1 MCIILEEKH
10 MEETQFKRHSGLGTA
25 SAVIA
30 LVLVVTFFELFLIVG
45 AITKT
50 SADLLA
56 EDSSVTITIALLII
70 LGLAASLVGIGLGI
84 AGIFHRNRRKIFAI
98 LGVIFNVVLLRLV
111 WELVC
116 LTIDCNFL
124 VRLFTTSIGIKGLGG

>member
-1 MCIILEEKH
+1 

-25 SAVIA
+25 SAIIA
-30 LVLVVTFFELFLIVG
+30 LVLVISFFELFLIVG

-50 SADLLA
+50 SADLLT
-56 EDSSVTITIALLII
+56 EDSSVTITIALLVI

-84 AGIFHRNRRKIFAI
+84 AGVFQRNRRKVFAL
-98 LGVIFNVVLLRLV
+98 LGVLFNAVIIRVV

-124 VRLFTTSIGIKGLGG
+124 LRLFTSSIGLKGLGG